1 VNFHRRAELLL
12 EVSRQVM
19 AARPL
24 VAEMLTREMGK
35 PYKESF
41 DEVAWF
47 TYIAFLNPLSY
58 NSIAPY
64 PYLTASL
71 PSATAAALAYFLGSL
86 LVIRAGLGGYPR
98 K

>member
-1 VNFHRRAELLL
+1 VALAIYVDAPERPYYFWRGINP
-12 EVSRQVM
+12 
-19 AARPL
+19 AAMIAL
-24 VAEMLTREMGK
+24 AAGC
-35 PYKESF
+35 
-41 DEVAWF
+41 F

-58 NSIAPY
+58 DSIAPY

-71 PSATAAALAYFLGSL
+71 PSATAAALAYFLVSL